1 MDISLISILLWLSF
15 GFIIYVYAGYPVFL
29 MLIAGLKPKVEI
41 STDNSFS
48 PEVTILISA
57 YNEEKVIAGKLKNT
71 LELEYP
77 RDRFQILVA
86 ADGSD
91 DNTLEI
97 VKSFGDQGVEYCYIP
112 QRRGKMA
119 AINRAMKEVR
129 GEIVIFSDAN
139 NMYDKDAVRQLLAP
153 FLDKRW
159 GGVTGAKRI
168 INVKNHLGASEGIY
182 WKYES
187 FIKEQ
192 ETRLGTCITV
202 PGEIFAMRRDLYTNP
217 PQDTINDDFY
227 MAVQILKKN
236 FNICYQPRAKSYE
249 PVSKY
254 AIEEI
259 NRRTRI
265 IAGRYQA
272 IFRFDQY
279 LSLGRPVVLWQI
291 ISHKFARPLVP
302 IFMLGVLLCS
312 VLSVVFTA
320 RPSSSIMT
328 DILTLA
334 SPFNWIILSI
344 QAVFYILAFTGNCF
358 TKKPESISGK
368 ALYIITFLV
377 NSNIAAL
384 LGLFKYLTGKQSVL
398 WKKANR

>member
-1 MDISLISILLWLSF
+1 MDVPLISILLWLSV
-15 GFIIYVYAGYPVFL
+15 GCIIYVYAGYPVL
-29 MLIAGLKPKVEI
+29 LSLIAGLRSKVEML
-41 STDNSFS
+41 TDDTFL
-48 PEVTILISA
+48 PYITILISA

-71 LELEYP
+71 LELDYP
-77 RDRFQILVA
+77 KDRLQILVT

-91 DNTLEI
+91 DSTLET
-97 VKSFGDQGVEYCYIP
+97 VKSFADQGVEYCYIP
-112 QRRGKMA
+112 QRQGKMA
-119 AINRAMKEVR
+119 AINRAMKNVR

-139 NMYDKDAVRQLLAP
+139 NIYDKDAVRQLLSP
-153 FLDKRW
+153 FIDKKW

-168 INVKNHLGASEGIY
+168 IDVKNYLGASEGIY

-202 PGEIFAMRRDLYTNP
+202 AGEIFAMRRDLYTPP
-217 PQDTINDDFY
+217 PQDIINDDFY
-227 MAVQILKKN
+227 LAAQILNKN
-236 FNICYQPRAKSYE
+236 RNIYYQPMAKSYE
-249 PVSKY
+249 PVSKS

-272 IFRFDQY
+272 IFRPHQY
-279 LSLGRPVVLWQI
+279 LSLRRPVVLWQI

-302 IFMLGVLLCS
+302 IFMLIVLLFS

-320 RPSSSIMT
+320 QPSSSTMI
-328 DILTLA
+328 DILALT
-334 SPFNWIILSI
+334 SPFNWTVLFM
-344 QAVFYILAFTGNCF
+344 QTAFYIIALTGNCF
-358 TKKPESISGK
+358 TKKPKGK
-368 ALYIITFLV
+368 LGKMMYVSTFLV
-377 NSNIAAL
+377 NSNVAAL
-384 LGLFKYLTGKQSVL
+384 LGLFNYLTGKQSVL